1 MTDQDKE
8 MVPVNFKAP
17 KEAYEQA
24 KEELTFGEMSEEL
37 RGRIHEIA
45 FGAQTTRREELRE
58 RLESL
63 RSDKRE
69 IETEIQKKREERQET
84 ERKIERVESKLDNLR
99 DKEGEYNGALE
110 MLESELLDGNR
121 LYSQHDGVKRAA
133 QLGQKSKDEVLADLQ
148 ERNPEVPSYAFELSS
163 PNQPID
169 WREVEDKD

>member
-1 MTDQDKE
+1 
-8 MVPVNFKAP
+8 
-17 KEAYEQA
+17 
-24 KEELTFGEMSEEL
+24 
-37 RGRIHEIA
+37 
-45 FGAQTTRREELRE
+45 
-58 RLESL
+58 
-63 RSDKRE
+63 
-69 IETEIQKKREERQET
+69 
-84 ERKIERVESKLDNLR
+84 
-99 DKEGEYNGALE
+99 